1 MYKRLHGFTQ
11 SMNLEGVNMVITE
24 LKQLIDELT
33 EIYEAEGNKKTVV
46 IRAGKIFPE
55 IEITIGRDT
64 VYIEA
69 YTENEP

>member
-1 MYKRLHGFTQ
+1 
-11 SMNLEGVNMVITE
+11 MVITE

-33 EIYEAEGNKKTVV
+33 EIYKTEGNMKTVV

-55 IEITIGRDT
+55 IEIVIGEDT

-69 YTENEP
+69 YEENEP